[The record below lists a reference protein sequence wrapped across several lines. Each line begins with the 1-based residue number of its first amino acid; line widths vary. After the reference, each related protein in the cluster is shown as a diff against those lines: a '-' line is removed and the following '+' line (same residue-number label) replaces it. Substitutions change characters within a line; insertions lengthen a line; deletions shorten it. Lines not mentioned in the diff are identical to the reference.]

1 MQVSIDSL
9 QFGRLGVPSDILARA
24 QDGVN
29 AYLATRLAGI
39 DGLKIDTRAFQEG
52 GVRFAGTLPRTYGA
66 AAPKAGDLP

>member
-1 MQVSIDSL
+1 VQVSIDSL
-9 QFGRLGVPSDILARA
+9 QFGRIGVPGDILARA

-39 DGLKIDTRAFQEG
+39 DGLKVETLAFQEG
-52 GVRFAGTLPRTYGA
+52 GVRFAGTLPKTYGG